1 MAIGF
6 KNGYVRKKEGASV
19 YYINQNV
26 KGKVKQASRAYQSV
40 VNNPKTLNQSRH
52 RALFVACKNFRRGF
66 EGLLNHSWQGTKYGI
81 PSLNRFTQLVMT
93 KDSAQF
99 PGVYLQP
106 KNSMKFIPQRWPLS
120 TGSLFTQVN
129 FEPESLEGAGKSVV
143 TDIIGP
149 DAKYSEK
156 TKGDFWKGF
165 LKANPSFADGD
176 MITFCIIVQDPSAK
190 WDEGKEIFAPVFDR
204 FVINTNDKSVMESVD
219 MITQNGH
226 FLLKSSKGEQ
236 ALLIVENAPFRSIV
250 AAGAIVSRRSPIGT
264 SYLRNN
270 SILQV
275 AKWID
280 TYYNSDTYREN
291 CIRSFMD
298 DSFLESSWY
307 LNQVGYD
314 AYAQGGNNWQNGNN
328 DDTTIEEP

>member
-1 MAIGF
+1 MAVGF
-6 KNGYVRKKEGASV
+6 KNGYVSNKEGASV
-19 YYINQNV
+19 YFVSQAV
-26 KGKVKQASRAYQSV
+26 KGKIKQASRAYPKEV
-40 VNNPKTLNQSRH
+40 KNPKTLKQSTH

-66 EGLLNHSWQGTKYGI
+66 EGLLNHSFQGTTYGM
-81 PSLNRFTQLVMT
+81 PCLNRFTQLVML
-93 KDSAQF
+93 KDSQQY

-129 FEPESLEGAGKSVV
+129 FEPESLEGLGKSVV

-149 DAKYSEK
+149 ADEYREK

-165 LKANPSFADGD
+165 LKANPTFADGD
-176 MITFCIIVQDPSAK
+176 MITFCIVVQDPNGK
-190 WDEGKEIFAPVFDR
+190 WDEGKERFAPVFDR
-204 FVINTNDKSVMESVD
+204 FVINTNDKSAMESVS

-226 FLLKSSKGEQ
+226 FRLQSSKGDQ
-236 ALLIVENAPFRSIV
+236 AGLIVENAPWGSIV
-250 AAGAIVSRRSPIGT
+250 AAGAIVSRRSPVGT

-275 AKWID
+275 AKSID
-280 TYYNSDTYREN
+280 DHYNTDTYREN

-314 AYAQGGNNWQNGNN
+314 ASAQGGNNWQNGNN

>member
-66 EGLLNHSWQGTKYGI
+66 EGLLNHSFQGTKYGM

-106 KNSMKFIPQRWPLS
+106 KNSMKFIPQRWPLC
-120 TGSLFTQVN
+120 TGSLFTQIN
-129 FEPESLEGAGKSVV
+129 FNADSLQNSGDGVA
-143 TDIIGP
+143 TDLIGP
-149 DAKYSEK
+149 GADYRNK
-156 TKGDFWKGF
+156 TYGDYWKGF
-165 LKANPSFADGD
+165 LLVNPSFADGD
-176 MITFCIIVQDPSAK
+176 MITFCIVVQDPDGN
-190 WDEGKEIFAPVFDR
+190 WNEGTERFAPVFDR
-204 FVINTNDKSVMESVD
+204 VVINTSDTREMGQNNVVTQREHFELRVDNDRKFGVRV
-219 MITQNGH
+219 IR
-226 FLLKSSKGEQ
+226 
-236 ALLIVENAPFRSIV
+236 APFYNVV
-250 AAGAIVSRRSPIGT
+250 AAGAIVSRRSPVGT

-280 TYYNSDTYREN
+280 DYYNSDTYREN

-314 AYAQGGNNWQNGNN
+314 VNAQGGNNWQNGSG